1 MVARAFRSVGFD
13 LHYSSL

>member
-1 MVARAFRSVGFD
+1 MVARAFRTVGFD